1 MVTNVNILKAIN
13 RELAQNFRDLEPK
26 IYIDENNKD
35 ITKPTF
41 FVQVEEITSTSRLQY
56 TEDTVKVYIT
66 YTNKE
71 LTQLEK
77 LEVKQK
83 LKECFDIDLELKDDE
98 KNVLIIDKRD
108 FSSTEDIL
116 LCTLTFYF
124 LNSKDKQKDY
134 DILGSANMEHLEI
147 DSNTIKYEFN

>member
-83 LKECFDIDLELKDDE
+83 LKECFDLDLELKDDE

-134 DILGSANMEHLEI
+134 DRLGSANMEHLEI